1 MRILLLLGLAL
12 TVAGKDCFEPMT
24 VLPHGEVTC
33 TSYDGAVGSSCEL
46 RCTDP
51 KYEMVRPMNSIVT
64 CLPTGEWD
72 KKFSCC
78 QKCDKAADIVIVVDS
93 SGSITRSDYGKMKN
107 FIANVI
113 GSFEDDKVQFSA
125 VRFATNVDTRN
136 KILFGEYGIS
146 DMVEKV
152 ELLPGPGGKT
162 ALGAALSYTRTAM
175 LRHHNREKVPDMVWV
190 ITDGDAT
197 DSVKKAARLLR
208 RQKVEII
215 ALGIKQPGEPLSIKQ
230 LEEITGNP
238 DNVIEVK
245 GMESLKEELR
255 GRIVGKICKFSCPHY
270 PPTTPPPPPK
280 CDPNPPSPP
289 TGGSVNCDSDTA
301 DIGTKCD
308 FVCKPDSQL
317 EGPEDAVCEEDGK
330 GGARWSQEAKKCV
343 KKCKKPPPPTYGT
356 VKCSNLDNKLIVGS
370 SCTFKCNE
378 GYQVVGK
385 RETECEKDGTWS
397 EKAPKCEPLCKPHP
411 PPGPINGEVECN
423 NEKAIVGTRCDFA
436 CKVGYS
442 LQGSEK
448 TICKKISNEKAEW
461 SHKAPICTKKCKK
474 PDPPTYGTIKC
485 DDKLIVGSKCE
496 FKCEEGYEMV
506 GKPKTICEK
515 AGTWSEKEPKC
526 IPKCTPHPPPKPE
539 DGFVD
544 CDNVVATAGTICQYK
559 CKSGHKLI
567 GSENTVC
574 EETAR
579 GVVEWSHKAPT
590 CKKTCEKPETID
602 HGTVKCDKPDKSLI
616 EGAVCDFECDD
627 GFNMKGQ
634 KNAICK
640 ADGTWSAK
648 PPTCE
653 EPKECEKWNE
663 FENGKMTCKPK
674 TKFVEGTRCDFKCDD
689 DYVMIPGWKNYTMC
703 NASVVSTEVGL
714 KTELHWTNQLPC
726 CGKVTCDKDAK
737 MDLVI
742 VMDSSGSINP
752 LGKNGPDY
760 YSKMKDFLVDLIDG
774 FKGDGF
780 HFGVVRFNTEVV
792 KEDTILLDKYIGNKA
807 GIKKAILG
815 FDGPGGKTATAAA
828 IKYVRKKVLP
838 TGRKGVSD
846 AILVVTDGAATD
858 VKDLPAEIKAIR
870 DGGVDTFALAIGPK
884 VGETV
889 DIIAG
894 TEDNKIIISDMEG
907 LTKELI
913 DKVLSKFCSNTCEG
927 K

>member
-1 MRILLLLGLAL
+1 M
-12 TVAGKDCFEPMT
+12 F
-24 VLPHGEVTC
+24 
-33 TSYDGAVGSSCEL
+33 
-46 RCTDP
+46 
-51 KYEMVRPMNSIVT
+51 
-64 CLPTGEWD
+64 D
-72 KKFSCC
+72 K
-78 QKCDKAADIVIVVDS
+78 
-93 SGSITRSDYGKMKN
+93 
-107 FIANVI
+107 
-113 GSFEDDKVQFSA
+113 E
-125 VRFATNVDTRN
+125 
-136 KILFGEYGIS
+136 
-146 DMVEKV
+146 
-152 ELLPGPGGKT
+152 
-162 ALGAALSYTRTAM
+162 
-175 LRHHNREKVPDMVWV
+175 
-190 ITDGDAT
+190 
-197 DSVKKAARLLR
+197 
-208 RQKVEII
+208 
-215 ALGIKQPGEPLSIKQ
+215 
-230 LEEITGNP
+230 
-238 DNVIEVK
+238 
-245 GMESLKEELR
+245 
-255 GRIVGKICKFSCPHY
+255 
-270 PPTTPPPPPK
+270 
-280 CDPNPPSPP
+280 
-289 TGGSVNCDSDTA
+289 
-301 DIGTKCD
+301 
-308 FVCKPDSQL
+308 
-317 EGPEDAVCEEDGK
+317 
-330 GGARWSQEAKKCV
+330 
-343 KKCKKPPPPTYGT
+343 
-356 VKCSNLDNKLIVGS
+356 
-370 SCTFKCNE
+370 
-378 GYQVVGK
+378 
-385 RETECEKDGTWS
+385 
-397 EKAPKCEPLCKPHP
+397 
-411 PPGPINGEVECN
+411 
-423 NEKAIVGTRCDFA
+423 
-436 CKVGYS
+436 
-442 LQGSEK
+442 
-448 TICKKISNEKAEW
+448 
-461 SHKAPICTKKCKK
+461 KCKK

-506 GKPKTICEK
+506 GKPRRFAKKLE
-515 AGTWSEKEPKC
+515 
-526 IPKCTPHPPPKPE
+526 PKCTPHPPKPE

-663 FENGKMTCKPK
+663 FENGKMSCKPK

-689 DYVMIPGWKNYTMC
+689 GYVMIPGWKNYTMC
-703 NASVVSTEVGL
+703 NASLVSTEVGL

-760 YSKMKDFLVDLIDG
+760 YSKMKNFLVDLIDG

-780 HFGVVRFNTEVV
+780 HFGVVRFNTVVV

-828 IKYVRKKVLP
+828 IKYVRKEVLP
-838 TGRKGVSD
+838 SGREGVSD

-894 TEDNKIIISDMEG
+894 TDDNKIIISDMEG